1 MSSLPVTTSL
11 PGPDR
16 VQQRLAPVLR
26 GEQQLHDHVELLEEA
41 EDAKKTKAGIEVG
54 DRSVAGCVSSAM
66 LWFNDHLPLLQH
78 KIHQPPHNVSLIHR
92 KWKPNAR
99 Q

>member
-1 MSSLPVTTSL
+1 MSSLPITTSL

-26 GEQQLHDHVELLEEA
+26 GEQQLYDHVESLEEA

-54 DRSVAGCVSSAM
+54 YHAVTGCVSSAM
-66 LWFNDHLPLLQH
+66 LWLMTTCHLLQH
-78 KIHQPPHNVSLIHR
+78 KIHQPPHNVPSLTL
-92 KWKPNAR
+92 
-99 Q
+99 